1 VSIAS
6 EEPAVIFDATFLI
19 RDDTPSS
26 MVGRPPPGEILTE
39 FIRRAV
45 QRRWAGGVGSMSSS
59 IYQEMRRA
67 DKELCRQGNRMR
79 LNAERQAEKEAERKV
94 PTNASCAVCAW
105 PVPPLTHEP
114 RAGNARQRQGDPLQ
128 QLRIAG
134 VKVKPVF
141 DLAAHTATE
150 ANEGLLP
157 WNGKEDNLIDR
168 FDGRALLDFYR
179 EPPPRAP
186 QAKTDDE
193 LELEQK
199 V

>member
-1 VSIAS
+1 LCLVRA
-6 EEPAVIFDATFLI
+6 
-19 RDDTPSS
+19 TPS
-26 MVGRPPPGEILTE
+26 RT
-39 FIRRAV
+39 A
-45 QRRWAGGVGSMSSS
+45 AG
-59 IYQEMRRA
+59 A
-67 DKELCRQGNRMR
+67 
-79 LNAERQAEKEAERKV
+79 
-94 PTNASCAVCAW
+94 T
-105 PVPPLTHEP
+105 
-114 RAGNARQRQGDPLQ
+114 RQGDPLQ

-186 QAKTDDE
+186 QPKTDDE